1 MNLWAF
7 IARSSGSSHLHK
19 PRFFFQRQAS
29 HRAHDQVC
37 DGDACHIRG
46 NADKWSAVQAQ
57 GWQAD
62 EILEGLGRGL
72 TGRAIHIVLWTV
84 RD

>member
-1 MNLWAF
+1 M
-7 IARSSGSSHLHK
+7 RLHSQVIRVLPSAQAK
-19 PRFFFQRQAS
+19 VSLQRQAS
-29 HRAHDQVC
+29 HRVHVQVY

-46 NADKWSAVQAQ
+46 NGDKWSAVQAQ